1 MNPSDLKHAELRREL
16 YALHLELPKNALVA
30 WTSGNVS
37 ARVGVDGVGDQMLIK
52 PSGVTFED
60 LTPESMVLTDLQAQ
74 VLGGDL
80 TSSLSSPSLIPS
92 SDTATHAYIYRHL
105 PEVGG
110 IVHTHS
116 PYATAWAANA
126 REIPCFLTAMADE
139 FGGPIPCGNFA
150 LIGGEQIGAEVVR
163 VLRGHRSPAIILQ
176 NHGVFTI
183 GKTPR
188 AALKAAVMAEDVART
203 AFLAMQLGTP
213 VPIAQTD
220 IDSLY
225 DRYTN
230 VYGQQSQGQK
240 QADSTGE
247 AS

>member
-1 MNPSDLKHAELRREL
+1 MNHADLRREL
-16 YALHLELPKNALVA
+16 HLLHLELPKNALVA

-37 ARVGVDGVGDQMLIK
+37 ARVGEHLLIK
-52 PSGVTFED
+52 PSGVTFEN
-60 LTPESMVLTDLQAQ
+60 LTPQSMVLTDMNAQ
-74 VLGGDL
+74 VLDGDL
-80 TSSLSSPSLIPS
+80 SPS

-139 FGGPIPCGNFA
+139 FGGPIPCGTFA

-203 AFLAMQLGTP
+203 AFLAMQLGAP
-213 VPIAQTD
+213 VPIAQAD

-230 VYGQQSQGQK
+230 VYGQKS
-240 QADSTGE
+240 AATTGE
-247 AS
+247 PT

>member
-1 MNPSDLKHAELRREL
+1 MTHSELNHADLRREL
-16 YALHLELPKNALVA
+16 HALHLELPKNALVV
-30 WTSGNVS
+30 WTSGNIS
-37 ARVGVDGVGDQMLIK
+37 ARVGEQMLIK

-60 LTPESMVLTDLQAQ
+60 LTPESMVLTDLNAQ
-74 VLGGDL
+74 VLEG
-80 TSSLSSPSLIPS
+80 TLSPS

-183 GKTPR
+183 GATPR
-188 AALKAAVMAEDVART
+188 AALKAAVMTEDVART
-203 AFLAMQLGTP
+203 AFLAMQLGNP
-213 VPIAQTD
+213 VPILQAD

-230 VYGQQSQGQK
+230 VYGQK
-240 QADSTGE
+240 ASTGE
-247 AS
+247 ATS

>member
-1 MNPSDLKHAELRREL
+1 MNHEGLRREL
-16 YALHLELPKNALVA
+16 HALHLELPKNALVA

-37 ARVGVDGVGDQMLIK
+37 ARVGEHLLIK
-52 PSGVTFED
+52 PSGVTFKD
-60 LTPESMVLTDLQAQ
+60 LTPQSMVLTDLNAQ
-74 VLGGDL
+74 VLEGDL
-80 TSSLSSPSLIPS
+80 SPS

-105 PEVGG
+105 PGVGG

-126 REIPCFLTAMADE
+126 REIPYFLTAMADE

-176 NHGVFTI
+176 NYGVFTL
-183 GKTPR
+183 GATPR
-188 AALKAAVMAEDVART
+188 AALKAAVMTEDVART
-203 AFLAMQLGTP
+203 AFLATQLGAP
-213 VPIAQTD
+213 VPIVQAD
-220 IDSLY
+220 IDKLY

-230 VYGQQSQGQK
+230 VYGQK
-240 QADSTGE
+240 ASTGE
-247 AS
+247 ATP